1 MVINGTLWILLAGGL
16 GGLIGAALGST
27 RSCQTGTC
35 PLTAN
40 PLRGGVVGTVL
51 GLTLALA
58 AGVGSGSGAGR
69 GMVTGNSSGA
79 EYGASLTSLTP
90 ETFEKTVAE
99 GVTLVDFWSPKCSF
113 CLQQMPILAEL
124 APEVAGKFA
133 IAKVNVRE
141 HKGLAKKYGIR
152 RLPTLMFFRDG
163 TPVETRIGA
172 STKMELLAAFAELS
186 LQPG

>member
-1 MVINGTLWILLAGGL
+1 MAINGTLWILLAGGL

-35 PLTAN
+35 PLTVN

-58 AGVGSGSGAGR
+58 AGVGSGAGR
-69 GMVTGNSSGA
+69 GIVTGNSSGA

-99 GVTLVDFWSPKCSF
+99 GVTLVDFWSPKCGV
-113 CLQQMPILAEL
+113 CLEQMPILAEL

-133 IAKVNVRE
+133 IVKVNVLD
-141 HKGLAKKYGIR
+141 HHDLAMKYGIR

-163 TPVETRIGA
+163 KPVETRVGA